1 MTAVALPP
9 TTPPPTPPPTTA
21 AAARHERPSLL
32 APLTSQLL
40 WLGRLVVFAVK
51 VLIAVPLV
59 FRRYRRELWRLVAE
73 VTFGAGVLK
82 VLASAVL
89 VSAVLSAT
97 IGIQIG
103 LSGLQALKLVGLGPL
118 AGLLSSFGNTRE
130 LAPLIVAFGL
140 AAQMGCRFTAQL
152 GAMRVTEEIDA
163 LEVMSIPSLAYLVST
178 RAVAALIAVGPL
190 YLFALAGAYLASQ
203 LTVVALADQ
212 GSGTYIHYF
221 DLFLN
226 RTDVYYSVTKVII
239 FSVMVT
245 ILHCYYGFTASGG
258 PEGVGVATGR
268 AIRASI
274 TSIAI
279 VNMLL
284 TLLFW
289 GLSTPA
295 KLTA

>member
-1 MTAVALPP
+1 MVA
-9 TTPPPTPPPTTA
+9 
-21 AAARHERPSLL
+21 
-32 APLTSQLL
+32 
-40 WLGRLVVFAVK
+40 
-51 VLIAVPLV
+51 AVPYV
-59 FRRYRRELWRLVAE
+59 VRHQRKEVWRLLAE
-73 VTFGAGVLK
+73 VTFGAGLLK
-82 VLASAVL
+82 VLASAVV
-89 VSAVLSAT
+89 VSAILSAT
-97 IGIQIG
+97 IGVQIG
-103 LSGLQALKLVGLGPL
+103 LSGLQALDLVGLAPL

-163 LEVMSIPSLAYLVST
+163 LEVMSIPSLAYLVTT
-178 RAVAALIAVGPL
+178 RTLAALIAVGPL
-190 YLFALAGAYLASQ
+190 YLFALAGAYVASR
-203 LTVVALADQ
+203 LTVIAIAGQ
-212 GSGTYIHYF
+212 GGGTYQHYF

-226 RTDVYYSVTKVII
+226 RTDVYYSVTKVVV
-239 FSVMVT
+239 FAVMITV
-245 ILHCYYGFTASGG
+245 LHCYYGFTASGG

-274 TSIAI
+274 VSIAI

>member
-1 MTAVALPP
+1 MTAVAPP
-9 TTPPPTPPPTTA
+9 VRA
-21 AAARHERPSLL
+21 RPSLT
-32 APLTSQLL
+32 AGLTEPVTRQLV
-40 WLGRLVVFAVK
+40 WLGRLLVFTVKVFA
-51 VLIAVPLV
+51 AVPFVL
-59 FRRYRRELWRLVAE
+59 RRQRKEVWRLLAE
-73 VTFGAGVLK
+73 VTFGSGVLK
-82 VLASAVL
+82 VLASAVI

-97 IGIQIG
+97 IGVQIG
-103 LSGLQALKLVGLGPL
+103 LSGLQALDLVGLAPL

-130 LAPLIVAFGL
+130 LAPLITAFGL

-163 LEVMSIPSLAYLVST
+163 LEVMSIPSLAYLVTT
-178 RAVAALIAVGPL
+178 RTIAALVAVGPL
-190 YLFALAGAYLASQ
+190 YLFALAGAYLASE
-203 LTVVALADQ
+203 LTVVAIADQ
-212 GSGTYIHYF
+212 GSGTYQHYF
-221 DLFLN
+221 DLFLS
-226 RTDVYYSVTKVII
+226 RTDVYYSVAKVVI
-239 FSVMVT
+239 FSVMIT

-274 TSIAI
+274 VSIAV

>member
-1 MTAVALPP
+1 M
-9 TTPPPTPPPTTA
+9 PTPHR
-21 AAARHERPSLL
+21 AARRSLL
-32 APLTSQLL
+32 APVTDQLL
-40 WLGRLVVFAVK
+40 WLGRLLVFAVK
-51 VLIAVPLV
+51 VVAAVPYVLRHQRKEV
-59 FRRYRRELWRLVAE
+59 WRLLAE
-73 VTFGAGVLK
+73 VTFGAGLLK
-82 VLASAVL
+82 VLASAVI
-89 VSAVLSAT
+89 VSAILSAT
-97 IGIQIG
+97 IGVQIG
-103 LSGLQALKLVGLGPL
+103 LSGLQALDLVGLAPL

-163 LEVMSIPSLAYLVST
+163 LEVMSIPSLAYLVTT
-178 RAVAALIAVGPL
+178 RTLAALIAVGPL
-190 YLFALAGAYLASQ
+190 YLFALAGAYVASE
-203 LTVVALADQ
+203 LTVVTIADQ
-212 GSGTYIHYF
+212 GNGTYQHYF

-226 RTDVYYSVTKVII
+226 RTDVYYSVTKVVV
-239 FSVMVT
+239 FAVMIT

-274 TSIAI
+274 VSIAI

>member
-1 MTAVALPP
+1 M
-9 TTPPPTPPPTTA
+9 
-21 AAARHERPSLL
+21 PSPHRATGSRLF
-32 APLTSQLL
+32 APITNQLL
-40 WLGRLVVFAVK
+40 WLGRLLVFAVK
-51 VLIAVPLV
+51 VVAAIPYVLRHQRKEV
-59 FRRYRRELWRLVAE
+59 WRLLAE
-73 VTFGAGVLK
+73 VTFGAGLLK
-82 VLASAVL
+82 VLASAVI
-89 VSAVLSAT
+89 VSAILSAT
-97 IGIQIG
+97 IGVQIG
-103 LSGLQALKLVGLGPL
+103 LSGLQALDLVGLAPL

-163 LEVMSIPSLAYLVST
+163 LEVMSIPSLAYLVTT
-178 RAVAALIAVGPL
+178 RTLAALIAVGPL
-190 YLFALAGAYLASQ
+190 YLFALAGAYVASE
-203 LTVVALADQ
+203 LTVVTIANQ
-212 GSGTYIHYF
+212 GNGTYQHYF

-226 RTDVYYSVTKVII
+226 RTDVYYSVTKVVI
-239 FSVMVT
+239 FAVMIT

-274 TSIAI
+274 VSIAI

>member
-1 MTAVALPP
+1 M
-9 TTPPPTPPPTTA
+9 TA
-21 AAARHERPSLL
+21 AAVPVKGPGRHRALSG
-32 APLTSQLL
+32 ATLTGPFSRNLL
-40 WLGRLVVFAVK
+40 WNGRLLVFAVK
-51 VLIAVPLV
+51 VVLAIPFVL
-59 FRRYRRELWRLVAE
+59 RRQRKEVYRLLAE

-82 VLASAVL
+82 VLASAVI

-97 IGIQIG
+97 IGVQLG
-103 LSGLQALKLVGLGPL
+103 LSGLQALDLVGLAPL

-130 LAPLIVAFGL
+130 LAPLLVAFGL
-140 AAQMGCRFTAQL
+140 AAQMGCKFTAQL

-163 LEVMSIPSLAYLVST
+163 LEVMSIPSLAYLVTT
-178 RAVAALIAVGPL
+178 RTIAAVIAVGPL
-190 YLFALAGAYLASQ
+190 YLFALAGAYLASE

-212 GSGTYIHYF
+212 GSGTYQHYF
-221 DLFLN
+221 GLFLAN
-226 RTDVYYSVTKVII
+226 RDVYYSVAKVVI
-239 FSVMVT
+239 FAVMIT

-274 TSIAI
+274 VSTAI
-279 VNMLL
+279 MNMLL

-289 GLSTPA
+289 GLATPA

>member
-1 MTAVALPP
+1 V
-9 TTPPPTPPPTTA
+9 TTA
-21 AAARHERPSLL
+21 AVPSRSSLF
-32 APLTSQLL
+32 APVTNQLL
-40 WLGRLVVFAVK
+40 WLGRLLVFAVK
-51 VLIAVPLV
+51 VVAAIPYVLRHQRKEV
-59 FRRYRRELWRLVAE
+59 WRLLAE
-73 VTFGAGVLK
+73 VTFGAGLLK
-82 VLASAVL
+82 VLASAVI
-89 VSAVLSAT
+89 VSAILSAT
-97 IGIQIG
+97 IGVQIG
-103 LSGLQALKLVGLGPL
+103 LSGLQALDLVGLAPL

-163 LEVMSIPSLAYLVST
+163 LEVMSIPSLAYLVTT
-178 RAVAALIAVGPL
+178 RTLAALIAVGPL
-190 YLFALAGAYLASQ
+190 YLFALAGAYVASE
-203 LTVVALADQ
+203 LTVVTIANQ
-212 GSGTYIHYF
+212 GNGTYQHYF

-226 RTDVYYSVTKVII
+226 RTDVYYSVTKVVI
-239 FSVMVT
+239 FAVMIT

-274 TSIAI
+274 VSIAI